1 MEVIRNDMTILELS
15 IGWTKRIY
23 TYDLNNS
30 LKEDDKEKSKEGE
43 DGELKFGM
51 L

>member
-30 LKEDDKEKSKEGE
+30 LKEDDKEKNKEGE